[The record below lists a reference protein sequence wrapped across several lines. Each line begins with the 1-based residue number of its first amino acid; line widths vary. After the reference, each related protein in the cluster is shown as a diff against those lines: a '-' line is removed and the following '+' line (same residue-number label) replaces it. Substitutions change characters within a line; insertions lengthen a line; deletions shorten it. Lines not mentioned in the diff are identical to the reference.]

1 MVWNLPLSKR
11 GSSQDTLF
19 TGWSLEKQTQKE
31 WWLVKRPALRLGLA
45 FFGFTLIGAQSGAI
59 GVLIP
64 DLSSFYHVSDAV
76 IGSLFF
82 VSSIGYFISAFT
94 SSLLLER
101 LGLRRFML
109 IGICM
114 FFAGTLVFGLKPP
127 FAVLLLMRLFLGLGL
142 AIIET
147 GFNAYVVAQPRHT
160 SQMNTLHA
168 FYGMGALLGPLVG
181 AAFVATS
188 WGWSGVFLL
197 WTVLGIPLLLGV
209 AAVYSRQIA
218 QPSASNEGEEVG
230 GNILVKAIRL
240 PVVWWA
246 AIFLLLYVGVEVSL
260 GNWSY
265 TLLIDWQHQQTWL
278 ASWMVS
284 GYWLGLT
291 LGRFTLTRIAE
302 RLRVNTINLIYICM
316 GGTILGVLIVW
327 LLPSTLFA
335 ALGLLLIG
343 FCLGPI
349 YPTTVAVLPTLV
361 PRHLVS
367 SAIALLVSIS
377 ILGIAIFPWLA
388 GVLAQGI
395 GIWSLLPYIIALTA
409 LMILSWGIL
418 FYSVAKA

>member
-1 MVWNLPLSKR
+1 M
-11 GSSQDTLF
+11 
-19 TGWSLEKQTQKE
+19 
-31 WWLVKRPALRLGLA
+31 KRPALRLGLA

-109 IGICM
+109 IGICL
-114 FFAGTLVFGLKPP
+114 FFGGTLVFGFKPP
-127 FAVLLLMRLFLGLGL
+127 FAVLLLMRLFLGLGM

-160 SQMNTLHA
+160 SQLNTLHA
-168 FYGMGALLGPLVG
+168 FYGAGALLGPLI
-181 AAFVATS
+181 AAALVATV
-188 WGWSGVFLL
+188 WGWSSVFLL
-197 WTVLGIPLLLGV
+197 WTVLGIPLLLGI
-209 AAVYSRQIA
+209 AAFYSRQIA
-218 QPSASNEGEEVG
+218 QPGTLDEEEKTG
-230 GNILVKAIRL
+230 GNILMKALRL

-246 AIFLLLYVGVEVSL
+246 STFLLLYVGVEVSL

-302 RLRVNTINLIYICM
+302 RLRITTINLIFICM
-316 GGTILGVLIVW
+316 GGTIFSVLIVW

-349 YPTTVAVLPTLV
+349 YPTTVAVLPKLV
-361 PRHLVS
+361 ARHLVS
-367 SAIALLVSIS
+367 SAIALLVSVS

-395 GIWSLLPYIIALTA
+395 GIWSLLPYIIVLTA

-418 FYSVAKA
+418 FYRASKT